1 MFDIRMQRI
10 LDDLRADLDADRCTL
25 RLDVPGET
33 FPVVHE
39 SRGPGVGTL
48 IGERTVVLSGQPVVQ
63 AMLSGTEQVVQDDC
77 STASDDPAFHAMRE
91 TYGGLRA
98 QIVTAVRTGDAL
110 VGILSVHVLGGT
122 RAWSAAECARA
133 SEACAAV
140 ARELR

>member
-48 IGERTVVLSGQPVVQ
+48 IGERTVVIQYEVLPAQ
-63 AMLSGTEQVVQDDC
+63 AD
-77 STASDDPAFHAMRE
+77 
-91 TYGGLRA
+91 A
-98 QIVTAVRTGDAL
+98 QYPI
-110 VGILSVHVLGGT
+110 
-122 RAWSAAECARA
+122 AE
-133 SEACAAV
+133 
-140 ARELR
+140 LNPT